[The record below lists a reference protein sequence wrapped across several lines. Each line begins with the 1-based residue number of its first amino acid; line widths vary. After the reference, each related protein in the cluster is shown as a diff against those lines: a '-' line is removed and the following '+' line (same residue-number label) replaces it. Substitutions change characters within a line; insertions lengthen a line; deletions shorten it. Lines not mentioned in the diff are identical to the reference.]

1 MSIRF
6 AGAASRGM
14 VQLER
19 SGHIERSACGSA
31 AGSIHGKNTGPLVD
45 ATVRMF
51 PCEDEPVGFEVEF
64 ELEDCEKTTGRDKV
78 ENMSVSSVREK
89 CAGLSER
96 FDKLQPGLY
105 AAQ

>member
-1 MSIRF
+1 M
-6 AGAASRGM
+6 
-14 VQLER
+14 
-19 SGHIERSACGSA
+19 
-31 AGSIHGKNTGPLVD
+31 
-45 ATVRMF
+45 RMF

-96 FDKLQPGLY
+96 FDKL
-105 AAQ
+105 